1 MALSI
6 HWPVGCSLRFNAKV
20 ATLRGCTYLAETAVI
35 VLTPPQLVPMPKSLG
50 STQPQQLQ
58 QKVYAFAAGGECWV
72 QPEFLEP
79 IPVSMLS
86 AYRSRRW
93 PVQKS

>member
-1 MALSI
+1 MQPPI
-6 HWPVGCSLRFNAKV
+6 YWPVGSSLRFTPEIANSPECGDLV
-20 ATLRGCTYLAETAVI
+20 GTLVL
-35 VLTPPQLVPMPKSLG
+35 VLTPPRELKTVRASKTAGRL
-50 STQPQQLQ
+50 LE
-58 QKVYAFAAGGECWV
+58 QKVYAFAAGEETWV
-72 QPEFLEP
+72 QTDLLEP

>member
-1 MALSI
+1 MQPSMY
-6 HWPVGCSLRFNAKV
+6 WPVGSSLRFTAEV
-20 ATLRGCTYLAETAVI
+20 ANLPDCAYLAGTAVL
-35 VLTPPQLVPMPKSLG
+35 VLTPPKLLPASLVFG
-50 STQPQQLQ
+50 GTRPQMQ
-58 QKVYAFAAGGECWV
+58 QKIYAFAAGIESWV

>member
-6 HWPVGCSLRFNAKV
+6 HWPVGCSLRFTAKV
-20 ATLRGCTYLAETAVI
+20 ASLPDCAYLAETAVL
-35 VLTPPQLVPMPKSLG
+35 VLTAPQLVSVPKALG
-50 STQPQQLQ
+50 NTKPQRQ
-58 QKVYAFAAGGECWV
+58 QKVYAFAAGCECWV